1 MGFPHDMEQLHV
13 RNLWIM
19 NEFIRKKCF
28 EVLKKK
34 KKRHFDIYGATKQ
47 NEMAI
52 TSLNFSVI
60 VCRKFAGDRR

>member
-1 MGFPHDMEQLHV
+1 
-13 RNLWIM
+13 M